1 MVKNIDEDE
10 LSFGFIQLIRF
21 AVHRLI
27 SMQAW
32 YHDGD
37 DDDDDDDDVEWC
49 EVVWAAQSKDQFRKN
64 PRLSV
69 WVWIEL

>member
-1 MVKNIDEDE
+1 
-10 LSFGFIQLIRF
+10 
-21 AVHRLI
+21 
-27 SMQAW
+27 MQAW